1 LVFSDEVWCKANLPD
16 SVKAIFESN
25 YLAMGTVANLVT
37 SIERSPFELTDHSPL
52 PPKAWWDDFY
62 TLMQRFIEESRGK
75 YASDPEVLEILTQ
88 LALKSAAYRKNSDYC
103 NYEFFTI
110 QLPKSSTKLN

>member
-1 LVFSDEVWCKANLPD
+1 MVFSDEVWCKANLPD

-37 SIERSPFELTDHSPL
+37 LIERSPFELMDHSPL

-75 YASDPEVLEILTQ
+75 YANDPEVLEILTQ
-88 LALKSAAYRKNSDYC
+88 LALKPAAYRK
-103 NYEFFTI
+103 
-110 QLPKSSTKLN
+110 KLRLL

>member
-1 LVFSDEVWCKANLPD
+1 LVFSDAVWCKANLPD

-37 SIERSPFELTDHSPL
+37 LIERSPFELMDHSPL

-75 YASDPEVLEILTQ
+75 YANDPEVLEILTQ
-88 LALKSAAYRKNSDYC
+88 LALNQPHVEKTQITVIMNFLLFSFR
-103 NYEFFTI
+103 NY
-110 QLPKSSTKLN
+110 QLS

>member
-1 LVFSDEVWCKANLPD
+1 MVFSDAVWCKANLPD

-37 SIERSPFELTDHSPL
+37 LIERSPFELMDHSPL

-75 YASDPEVLEILTQ
+75 YANDPEVLEILTQ
-88 LALKSAAYRKNSDYC
+88 LALKPAACRKNSDYC

>member
-1 LVFSDEVWCKANLPD
+1 
-16 SVKAIFESN
+16 
-25 YLAMGTVANLVT
+25 
-37 SIERSPFELTDHSPL
+37 
-52 PPKAWWDDFY
+52 
-62 TLMQRFIEESRGK
+62 MQRFIEESRGK

-88 LALKSAAYRKNSDYC
+88 LALKPAAYRKNSDYC